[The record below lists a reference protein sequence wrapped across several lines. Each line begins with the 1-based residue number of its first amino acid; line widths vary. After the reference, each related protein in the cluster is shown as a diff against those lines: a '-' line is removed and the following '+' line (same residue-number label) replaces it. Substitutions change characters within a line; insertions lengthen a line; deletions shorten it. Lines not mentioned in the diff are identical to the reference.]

1 MLLDHLYKQKY
12 LIFLDIEFQNF
23 QPKNKQIYHI
33 QELGLIIFEK
43 GKEDPILVE
52 HVNFPILNIKNMRL
66 IGVEYASV
74 NDKTEEEMTKNQDLF
89 IIKPNLEDIKLKEK
103 LIKYIPDKNVRELLK
118 KSLQLSDTSVLNESL
133 NKINKFTKKSMYNY
147 YYNRIPNE
155 YKNLFMK
162 HVNLYKNDPLVKSRM
177 VDPKNYL
184 VKLNN
189 FLKDG
194 ILIHKET
201 TDLEAIRNDFTYYGI
216 NGKVIHN
223 YDIAKHNNYFERLGS
238 ASLHKSYLHLYDT
251 KIKNNSNLLKF
262 HDKLI
267 ELINAKM
274 KKFKPHNPLVD
285 AFMTIWVYVLMKN

>member
-74 NDKTEEEMTKNQDLF
+74 NDKTEEDMSKNQDLF
-89 IIKPNLEDIKLKEK
+89 IIKPNLDDIKSKEK
-103 LIKYIPDKNVRELLK
+103 LIKFIPDRNVRELLK
-118 KSLQLSDTSVLNESL
+118 KSLQLSDDSVLGESL

-216 NGKVIHN
+216 NGRVIYN
-223 YDIAKHNNYFERLGS
+223 YDIAKHNNYFEKLGS
-238 ASLHKSYLHLYDT
+238 ASLHKSYLHLYEK
-251 KIKNNSNLLKF
+251 KIKNNPNLLKF

-267 ELINAKM
+267 DLINTKM

-285 AFMTIWVYVLMKN
+285 AFMTIWVFSLMKN